1 MNDHTLYFA
10 YGSNMARERMKARVP
25 SAQFLFV
32 ASLPGYTLKFH
43 KPGKIDGTGKCDAA
57 FTGKSNDR
65 VLGALY
71 SIRTS
76 QLPELDRIEGLGHGY
91 ARKTCIGEHVVWRV
105 IQGRNVHCHDLRP
118 EPAPAR
124 LVQGARSAG
133 SPGHRASIR
142 LRCNDRGCRGRR
154 RSRQSEASKGVID
167 LPLNQKVRLV
177 LAIFMLRFVGRLQ

>member
-32 ASLPGYTLKFH
+32 ASLPGYILKFH

-57 FTGKSNDR
+57 FTGKSEDR

-76 QLPELDRIEGLGHGY
+76 QLPELDKIEGLGQGY
-91 ARKTCIGEHVVWRV
+91 DRKTLSVSKSSGESLRAETYIATICDPSLRPLDWYKEHV
-105 IQGRNVHCHDLRP
+105 LR
-118 EPAPAR
+118 
-124 LVQGARSAG
+124 GARAIGLPSAYV
-133 SPGHRASIR
+133 ASI
-142 LRCNDRGCRGRR
+142 
-154 RSRQSEASKGVID
+154 EAVVAD
-167 LPLNQKVRLV
+167 LDPDKVRRARELS
-177 LAIFMLRFVGRLQ
+177 IYC